1 MRETL
6 PRVIAGALLAIV
18 LTLCVALPAT
28 ADDGPGYDLSSWTV
42 DGGGAIAE
50 EGEYRLGATA
60 GQPDAG
66 VLEGNGYT
74 LRGGFW
80 GGVVV
85 VYPVYLP
92 LVLRGS

>member
-1 MRETL
+1 MNRTL
-6 PRVIAGALLAIV
+6 TRVIGAAVVII
-18 LTLCVALPAT
+18 LTLAAAVSAL
-28 ADDGPGYDLSSWTV
+28 ADDGSGYNLSSWTV
-42 DGGGAIAE
+42 DGGGAVVEA
-50 EGEYRLGATA
+50 GDYRLGGAV

-80 GGVVV
+80 GGVAT

-92 LVLRGS
+92 LVLRAVG